1 MKRGAEVLF
10 GESSVY
16 RYLDSLLKDDNISRG
31 NIESK
36 SKLNLKPQKF
46 QITDP
51 GRRHQERRLRRNR
64 ERGMR

>member
-1 MKRGAEVLF
+1 MKRGAEVLS

-16 RYLDSLLKDDNISRG
+16 RYLYSLWKDNNISRG
-31 NIESK
+31 NVESK

-51 GRRHQERRLRRNR
+51 GRRHQERRLRRHR
-64 ERGMR
+64 ERGRR